1 LLLHMADRSRPNA
14 HPRPAPPIALTAG
27 SVGPRCHGRGFG
39 SAFLIISSSSRGCS
53 PCARDW
59 RARLIEHG
67 GPPMMRATMA
77 TGMRAIVAN
86 EDAGV
91 ATPPLASCRVDR
103 TERRFHSECLE
114 FIRNEDSVGTRN
126 EGWLIGFICS
136 TCYSVDSVGRSIDPG
151 PTDAHHQRPPP
162 PITLTA
168 GSVNSPI
175 VADVPFSMWIS
186 ILDHNFGQYP

>member
-1 LLLHMADRSRPNA
+1 ML
-14 HPRPAPPIALTAG
+14 
-27 SVGPRCHGRGFG
+27 PRCTG
-39 SAFLIISSSSRGCS
+39 L
-53 PCARDW
+53 ARALD
-59 RARLIEHG
+59 RARRASNDEGNHG
-67 GPPMMRATMA
+67 HRNESH
-77 TGMRAIVAN
+77 RY

-91 ATPPLASCRVDR
+91 ATPPWASFRVDR